1 MAGREV
7 DFSDAKLAPAFSKI
21 KDSKQATNWLVYGL
35 VGKTNKLELVGTGE
49 GGLSEMTEHLRDDAV
64 AFCLLR
70 VIGADV
76 QANVTSNRE
85 KFTYISWIGKS
96 VGVMQRAKVGMQ
108 SKAVQAYFV
117 GVSLVISVDASTKE
131 DLALEALAKRLLAC
145 GGAHKPTKYVF
156 GPGQEYSL
164 LDLLGAAGPRA
175 GFVSSADRA
184 PTSPSSPSTHHTT
197 VEERKEDHAAPAAE
211 PEAAPAAD
219 ASVEAAPAE

>member
-7 DFSDAKLAPAFSKI
+7 DFSDAKLAPAFAAI
-21 KDSKQATNWLVYGL
+21 KDSKQPYNWIAYGL

-49 GGLSEMTEHLRDDAV
+49 GGLAEMTPHLADDRV
-64 AFCLLR
+64 IFCLLR

-85 KFTYISWIGKS
+85 KFTYISWIGKN

-108 SKAVQAYFV
+108 SKVVQQYFV
-117 GVSLVISVDASTKE
+117 GVSLVINVDANTHA
-131 DLALEALAKRLLAC
+131 DLELEALAKRLLAC

-164 LDLLGAAGPRA
+164 LDILGAAGPRA
-175 GFVSSADRA
+175 GFVPTADRA
-184 PTSPSSPSTHHTT
+184 HA
-197 VEERKEDHAAPAAE
+197 EERKEDAPTSPPAAASSPAAAPAEEAPAAE
-211 PEAAPAAD
+211 
-219 ASVEAAPAE
+219 

>member
-7 DFSDAKLAPAFSKI
+7 DFSDAKLAPAFASI
-21 KDSKQATNWLVYGL
+21 KDFKSPINWLAYNL
-35 VGKTNKLELVGTGE
+35 VGKTNKLELTGTGE
-49 GGLSEMTEHLRDDAV
+49 GGLAELVTHLADDKV
-64 AFCLLR
+64 VFCLLR

-85 KFTYISWIGKS
+85 KFVYISWIGKN

-108 SKAVQAYFV
+108 SKAVQQYFV
-117 GVSLVISVDASTKE
+117 GVSLVISVDASTQE
-131 DLALEALAKRLLAC
+131 DLALETLAKRLLAC

-164 LDLLGAAGPRA
+164 LDILGAAGPRA

-184 PTSPSSPSTHHTT
+184 SSPTSASSPT
-197 VEERKEDHAAPAAE
+197 AAPAAE
-211 PEAAPAAD
+211 EYKAEAEAAPAAE
-219 ASVEAAPAE
+219 EAPPAE

>member
-1 MAGREV
+1 MAGR
-7 DFSDAKLAPAFSKI
+7 DIDTSDAKLAPAFASI
-21 KDSKQATNWLVYGL
+21 KDFKSSTNWLAYGL

-49 GGLSEMTEHLRDDAV
+49 GGLSEMTGVLAEDRV
-64 AFCLLR
+64 IFCLLR

-85 KFTYISWIGKS
+85 KFVYISWIGPK

-117 GVSLVISVDASTKE
+117 GVSLAISVDASSE
-131 DLALEALAKRLLAC
+131 ADLTLEALSKRLLAC

-164 LDLLGAAGPRA
+164 LDILGAAGPRA
-175 GFVSSADRA
+175 GFV
-184 PTSPSSPSTHHTT
+184 PTAERSPSSPSAA
-197 VEERKEDHAAPAAE
+197 VEERKDETA
-211 PEAAPAAD
+211 EAAPA
-219 ASVEAAPAE
+219 SE

>member
-7 DFSDAKLAPAFSKI
+7 DFSDEKLKPAFDAL
-21 KDSKQATNWLVYGL
+21 KDSKQPNNWLVYGL

-49 GGLSEMTEHLRDDAV
+49 GGLSEMTSVLAEDRV

-85 KFTYISWIGKS
+85 KFTYISWIGSK

-108 SKAVQAYFV
+108 SKAVQAYFT
-117 GVSLVISVDASTKE
+117 GVSLVISVDASTE
-131 DLALEALAKRLLAC
+131 ADLALEALAKRLLAC

-175 GFVSSADRA
+175 GFVSSSDRA
-184 PTSPSSPSTHHTT
+184 PTSPS
-197 VEERKEDHAAPAAE
+197 AAGDE
-211 PEAAPAAD
+211 HKEAAAT
-219 ASVEAAPAE
+219 EAAPAE